1 MNKVKITKRE
11 IVIFSIVSIIFLLIP
26 FIAAPNFSSDQ
37 SIFKTGFFKRMLFEN
52 ILLLVFFLVNYF
64 VLIPK
69 LYFQKR
75 YFFYIVIL
83 IIFFLSI
90 PRIGT
95 ENWQNGIY
103 ESLVI
108 IFVFPFIV
116 YLGASGEIKGKTTQK
131 ISQFLGD
138 ISYPVYIIHYPFI
151 YVFSSYVVVHK
162 LSMAQSIPAAL
173 LVLFGSILTA
183 YLSLKLYDIPLRKW
197 LTKKFV

>member
-1 MNKVKITKRE
+1 MPTKI
-11 IVIFSIVSIIFLLIP
+11 LITLAV
-26 FIAAPNFSSDQ
+26 IAAFFTINLAVFGENGDVIGGWSLDIQQTKVGFSRLAYPFLAGLVVSR
-37 SIFKTGFFKRMLFEN
+37 IYKPVYIEN
-52 ILLLVFFLVNYF
+52 AFLWCT
-64 VLIPK
+64 
-69 LYFQKR
+69 
-75 YFFYIVIL
+75 IL
-83 IIFFLSI
+83 IILFLSI

-116 YLGASGEIKGKTTQK
+116 YLGASGEIKGKTAQK

-138 ISYPVYIIHYPFI
+138 ISYPVYIILYPFI
-151 YVFSSYVVVHK
+151 YVFSSYVVDHK
-162 LSMAQSIPAAL
+162 LSMAQSILAAL

-197 LTKKFV
+197 LTKKFI